1 MAFSTLVRAL
11 TITETIDKIK
21 QHILAIL
28 NSGGTVDDVNTAM
41 TAAGYDSGNV
51 TTAANE
57 LVLEGKI
64 TYT

>member
-1 MAFSTLVRAL
+1 MAFTTLVRAL
-11 TITETIDKIK
+11 TVTEVIDQIK
-21 QHILAIL
+21 QHIVTIL

-57 LVLEGKI
+57 LVSEGKI